1 MEKTQRIDVQLNNSD
16 EIQTATKYIIKQ
28 NDIRFV
34 AVRPTPS
41 DIQGSTAMGCLES
54 LHTSIVFLLLG
65 GRVLKW
71 EEKQRPSSQQKDSHA
86 RVKRE
91 QNSEREKNLADHTV
105 LFSIRFNTN
114 T

>member
-1 MEKTQRIDVQLNNSD
+1 
-16 EIQTATKYIIKQ
+16 
-28 NDIRFV
+28 
-34 AVRPTPS
+34 
-41 DIQGSTAMGCLES
+41 MGCLES

-71 EEKQRPSSQQKDSHA
+71 EEKQRPSSQQKDPHV

-91 QNSEREKNLADHTV
+91 QNSEREKNSADHTV
-105 LFSIRFNTN
+105 LFSIHFNTY